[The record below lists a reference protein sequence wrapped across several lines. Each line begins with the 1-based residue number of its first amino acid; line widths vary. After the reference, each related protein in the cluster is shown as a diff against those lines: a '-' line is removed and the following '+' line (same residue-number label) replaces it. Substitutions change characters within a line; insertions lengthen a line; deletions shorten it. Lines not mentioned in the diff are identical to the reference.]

1 MSATA
6 TATATTA
13 SSSNTDTPRI
23 TRSEIPEIDRY
34 LACVKW
40 FDNTLSYGFATILE
54 GEHSGKDT
62 FVHQSNIITDKEEI
76 YRSLKKG
83 EYVEFAIEPSENT
96 THQFQAN
103 YVTGLKKGPLMCET
117 NFNAYVDNPTSKRR
131 YPQSSRGRG
140 RGNGFRR
147 RNNNINKSN

>member
-6 TATATTA
+6 TTE
-13 SSSNTDTPRI
+13 SSNDTPRI
-23 TRSEIPEIDRY
+23 TRSEIPETPRY

-83 EYVEFAIEPSENT
+83 EYVEFTIEPSENT

-103 YVTGLKKGPLMCET
+103 YVTGIKKGPLMCET
-117 NFNAYVDNPTSKRR
+117 NSILANLRSSIFLVISLNLSFNDSK
-131 YPQSSRGRG
+131 SSLAR
-140 RGNGFRR
+140 
-147 RNNNINKSN
+147 

>member
-1 MSATA
+1 MSAT
-6 TATATTA
+6 TTTE
-13 SSSNTDTPRI
+13 SSNDTPRI
-23 TRSEIPEIDRY
+23 TRSEIPDTPRY

-54 GEHSGKDT
+54 GDHSGKDT

-96 THQFQAN
+96 THQFQAS

-117 NFNAYVDNPTSKRR
+117 NFNAYVANPTYKRR
-131 YPQSSRGRG
+131 YPQASRGRG
-140 RGNGFRR
+140 RGSNFRR
-147 RNNNINKSN
+147 RSNNNSRSS

>member
-6 TATATTA
+6 NTT
-13 SSSNTDTPRI
+13 SSTDTDTPRI
-23 TRSEIPEIDRY
+23 TRSEIPESDRC

-62 FVHQSNIITDKEEI
+62 FIHQSNIITDKEEI

-117 NFNAYVDNPTSKRR
+117 NFNAYVANPSPKRR
-131 YPQSSRGRG
+131 YPQSSRGGRG
-140 RGNGFRR
+140 RGNNFRR
-147 RNNNINKSN
+147 RNNNINRSS